1 MSYKNNLIALKND
14 LKIYIEKHSSKSKM
28 YSYIYNGI
36 MYTSIFIGL
45 FVGFSLSTLGIDK
58 NKLHFQIPVAILS
71 FINSLII
78 SIIKFKNFEE
88 ISITHTK
95 ATKEYF
101 ALYKAITNQLLNE
114 GEDYRVF
121 TAWAFQKYDT
131 IYQSSP
137 FVINK
142 QLYDDHNLS
151 YENVVSNICG
161 SNISPTN
168 SNENNTNS
176 KNNSVNNSIVISL
189 DDDNNITS
197 GSTQMI
203 QYELRRLRSNANM

>member
-1 MSYKNNLIALKND
+1 MSYKNNLIGLKND
-14 LKIYIEKHSSKSKM
+14 LKIYIERHSSKSKM

-71 FINSLII
+71 FINSLFI

-88 ISITHTK
+88 ISITHRK

-101 ALYKAITNQLLNE
+101 SLYKAITNQLLNE
-114 GEDYRVF
+114 DEDYRVF
-121 TAWAFQKYDT
+121 VAWAFQKYDT
-131 IYQSSP
+131 IYQSAP
-137 FVINK
+137 FVIVK

-151 YENVVSNICG
+151 YENVCSNIIG
-161 SNISPTN
+161 NSIITPTN
-168 SNENNTNS
+168 SNENNTS
-176 KNNSVNNSIVISL
+176 KNNSGNNSITISL
-189 DDDNNITS
+189 DDDNNTTS